1 VYACLM
7 PSVLLAGDLHGNV
20 NALQRAFRQA
30 HYNEAIAVVQLGD
43 YGFGW
48 HTDGDQ
54 CWFATITADMAAE
67 TGIPFYFI
75 DGNHENFDLLEK
87 YPVDENGLRE
97 VAPNVWH
104 ITRGATITFGQ
115 TKFLAL
121 GGAYSVDKPNR
132 AVGKSWWPQ
141 EAITIEDVERA
152 IAAGPADVLLTHDI
166 PDGIQDHHALKL
178 HLNRMFGEGAAENSI
193 ENQKL
198 ISIVLKACGAQ
209 RAFHGH
215 LHAFHET
222 DLDGITIVGLDK
234 EVEAEAIVLL
244 EV

>member
-1 VYACLM
+1 M
-7 PSVLLAGDLHGNV
+7 PEPKILLVGDLHGNLP
-20 NALQRAFRQA
+20 ALQRAFWQA
-30 HYNEAIAVVQLGD
+30 HHEQAIAIVQLGD

-48 HTDGDQ
+48 RNDGER
-54 CWFATITADMAAE
+54 CWFALMTSDMAAE
-67 TGIPFYFI
+67 TGIPFYFV
-75 DGNHENFDLLEK
+75 DGNHENFDLLET
-87 YPVDENGLRE
+87 YPIDEAGLRE
-97 VAPNVWH
+97 VAPNVFH

-132 AVGKSWWPQ
+132 AVGISWWPQ
-141 EAITIEDVERA
+141 EMITDDDVERA
-152 IAAGPADVLLTHDI
+152 IAAGAVDVLLTHDI

-178 HLNRMFGEGAAENSI
+178 RLNRLFGEGAAENSI
-193 ENQKL
+193 DNQVR
-198 ISIVLKACGAQ
+198 IATVLKACGAQ

-222 DLDGITIVGLDK
+222 DLDGVTIVGLEK
-234 EVEAEAIVLL
+234 ESEPNSLVLL